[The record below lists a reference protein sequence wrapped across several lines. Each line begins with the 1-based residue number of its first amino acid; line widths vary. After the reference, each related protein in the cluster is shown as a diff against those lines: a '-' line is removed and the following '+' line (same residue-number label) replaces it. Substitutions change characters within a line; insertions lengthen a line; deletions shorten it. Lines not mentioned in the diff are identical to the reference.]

1 MFIKH
6 ATHPTDASAQPS
18 VSFMEDR
25 FGGRDKTAGLNGG
38 NVKEAGLN
46 GGSVKAA
53 GSNGGIDRTGE
64 GATGAKSPQSTAVQ
78 EYAPAKHS
86 NMAPPRA

>member
-6 ATHPTDASAQPS
+6 VTHPIYSSAQKS
-18 VSFMEDR
+18 VSFMEGR

-46 GGSVKAA
+46 GGNVKAA
-53 GSNGGIDRTGE
+53 GLNGGSDRTGE
-64 GATGAKSPQSTAVQ
+64 GAAGAKPQSTVVQ
-78 EYAPAKHS
+78 EYALATHS